1 MTEAG
6 RRNNDERRYD
16 DSAGL
21 KIRQLLENNGG
32 ASINLSVMPDNHKFF
47 RLSFR
52 PNEEEKKIFTD

>member
-21 KIRQLLENNGG
+21 KIRQLLENT
-32 ASINLSVMPDNHKFF
+32 VFF
-47 RLSFR
+47 FR
-52 PNEEEKKIFTD
+52 PNEEEKNNLYRLTNRKD